1 MVFVGGFTLQWLS
14 HFLHLT
20 TMTIELE
27 LEELNTPTQTPEEQE
42 LKELETRIQ
51 FLEQERINLR
61 VAPVIFDKLLRC
73 AELAGLSIEDYA
85 VGVLVSN
92 LETAIGKPTISSPS
106 NLSGVITQKVR
117 GYTGS
122 VQRG

>member
-1 MVFVGGFTLQWLS
+1 M
-14 HFLHLT
+14 T
-20 TMTIELE
+20 TELKE
-27 LEELNTPTQTPEEQE
+27 QNQAPEEEEQE

-61 VAPVIFDKLLRC
+61 VAPVIFDKLFRC
-73 AELAGLSIEDYA
+73 AELSGLSVEDYA
-85 VGVLVSN
+85 IKVLIDS
-92 LETAIGKPTISSPS
+92 LDSSIGKPTISSPS
-106 NLSGVITQKVR
+106 NLSGVSTAKKVT

>member
-1 MVFVGGFTLQWLS
+1 MAHVGGFTLQCLS
-14 HFLHLT
+14 HSLHLT
-20 TMTIELE
+20 TMTTELE
-27 LEELNTPTQTPEEQE
+27 LEEQSPTPEEQE

-61 VAPVIFDKLLRC
+61 VPPVIFDKLLKC
-73 AELAGLSIEDYA
+73 AELAGLTIEDYA